1 MVGGGGRQ
9 KKDPE
14 AKNPKRKKTKGEGNL
29 SPDTKKPGRA
39 ELKKKQRKKGQN
51 RGANGEQERKQRG
64 DPKTEK

>member
-1 MVGGGGRQ
+1 MEGEED
-9 KKDPE
+9 KKKTQRLKIPDG
-14 AKNPKRKKTKGEGNL
+14 KKTKGEGNL

-64 DPKTEK
+64 DLKTEK